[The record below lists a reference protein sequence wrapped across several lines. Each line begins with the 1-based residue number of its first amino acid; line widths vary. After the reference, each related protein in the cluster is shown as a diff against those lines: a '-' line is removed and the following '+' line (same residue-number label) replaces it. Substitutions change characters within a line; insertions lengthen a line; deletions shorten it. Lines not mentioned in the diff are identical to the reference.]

1 VYHQAINVISEALQD
16 QTLIVSIEKDAIIMS
31 RYLIKFRKEGHMKY
45 ISHLDMMRLFHR
57 TFKIAGIYL
66 SFSNGFNPH
75 PKFSIAQPL
84 SLGYL
89 SSGEYAEFETEG
101 ALDPDSTSE
110 RLNALLPIG
119 ISIINCREMDHHD
132 KTLASIVES
141 AAYNAELIFNDDF
154 NTKPFDTYILQDNI
168 NIQKL
173 NRKSGKTATLD
184 LKPLIHSLNVSIDG
198 KTIRLCMTIKTGST
212 ANLNPETLINAFL
225 EFYELDQLEHRRI
238 IIRKELFYLRK
249 GMPYALSESQYE
261 PPIIT

>member
-1 VYHQAINVISEALQD
+1 
-16 QTLIVSIEKDAIIMS
+16 MS
-31 RYLIKFRKEGHMKY
+31 RYLIKFRKEGPMKY

-57 TFKIAGIYL
+57 TFKRAGIYL

-89 SSGEYAEFETEG
+89 SSGDYAEFETEG
-101 ALDPDSTSE
+101 ALDPDGTLE
-110 RLNALLPIG
+110 QLNALLPGG
-119 ISIINCREMDHHD
+119 ISIINCREMDRHD

-141 AAYNAELIFNDDF
+141 AEYDAELIFKDDF
-154 NTKPFDTYILQDNI
+154 SAKPFNAYMLQDNL

-184 LKPLIHSLNVSIDG
+184 LKPLIHSLKIVSEG
-198 KTIRLCMTIKTGST
+198 KTIRLWMIIKTGST

-225 EFYELDQLEHRRI
+225 AFYELDQLEHRRI
-238 IIRKELFYLRK
+238 ITRKELFFLRK
-249 GMPYALSESQYE
+249 GKTFALSESQQE
-261 PPIIT
+261 LLSNV